1 MLVVRWKLNGSK
13 VIDYKILVIEI
24 FFLLDILELKYV
36 SEIYCNKRYVV
47 VLIKVFSYIN
57 LVFK

>member
-1 MLVVRWKLNGSK
+1 MLVVRWKLNGSL
-13 VIDYKILVIEI
+13 VIDYKISVIEI